1 MGDSDAPF
9 NLGAG
14 SAARSSDSMAIRGA
28 WGGFTAHVTL
38 VPRFLAEPAG
48 VGAKCCR
55 MKFAEFKPGRIISA
69 GRRRVTEEEII
80 EFATRYDPQWFH
92 TDPQRAAGSRW
103 QGLIASGWLTCSI
116 AMQLLVTHVLTDSES
131 IGSPGLEQVKW
142 PNPLR
147 PGEEV
152 SLTVEVLQSR
162 VSSSGKVGIVRW
174 RWLLTTQSGVQVLD
188 IIGTSLFELPS
199 SV

>member
-1 MGDSDAPF
+1 MGALF

-14 SAARSSDSMAIRGA
+14 SAGRRPDSMAIQPV
-28 WGGFTAHVTL
+28 WGGFTAHSTCSA
-38 VPRFLAEPAG
+38 PRFPPSRAR
-48 VGAKCCR
+48 VGAKCCEMR
-55 MKFAEFKPGRIISA
+55 FADFKPGMVISA
-69 GRRRVTEEEII
+69 GRRSVTEQEII
-80 EFATRYDPQWFH
+80 EFARRYDPQWFH
-92 TDPQRAAGSRW
+92 TDPERAVASRW

-147 PGEEV
+147 PGETVE
-152 SLTVEVLQSR
+152 LTVEVLQTR
-162 VSSSGKVGIVRW
+162 VSSSGKIGIVRW
-174 RWLLTTQSGVQVLD
+174 RWLLTTQAGVQVLD
-188 IIGTSLFELPS
+188 IIGTSLFELPK